1 MKVQHSIDR
10 EIEVVEHLIEQLN
23 QCLVIFKKSG
33 NRKAY
38 KETLNDLETC
48 KKELQNLISKRISIQ
63 GEEMHGY
70 KIQ

>member
-1 MKVQHSIDR
+1 MKVQRTIDR
-10 EIEVVEHLIEQLN
+10 EIQVVEHLIDQLN
-23 QCLVIFKKSG
+23 QCLGIFKNAG
-33 NRKAY
+33 NCEAY
-38 KETLNDLETC
+38 KETLNDLATC